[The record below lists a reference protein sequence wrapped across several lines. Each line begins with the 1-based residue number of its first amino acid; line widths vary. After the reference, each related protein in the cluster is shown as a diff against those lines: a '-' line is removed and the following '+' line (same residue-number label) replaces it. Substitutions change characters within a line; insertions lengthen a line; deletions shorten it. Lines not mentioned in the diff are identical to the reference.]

1 MRQDERRYVK
11 NLRIKR
17 ELRQATKE
25 FKKAPTF
32 DGLKK
37 LQSKIDTAVK
47 KNILKKNTGARR
59 IAKMSKIAKDAGVK
73 IPAAKKATA
82 KTATKSTSAKKTT
95 SKSTTAK
102 KPVTKKTTAKKSVAK
117 K

>member
-1 MRQDERRYVK
+1 MPIIKSAQKKMRQDEKRYVK

-25 FKKAPTF
+25 FKKNPTF

-59 IAKMSKIAKDAGVK
+59 IAQMSKIAKDSGVK
-73 IPAAKKATA
+73 IPVAKKAAA
-82 KTATKSTSAKKTT
+82 KPATKTTTKASASKKTT
-95 SKSTTAK
+95 AA
-102 KPVTKKTTAKKSVAK
+102 KKTTAKK
-117 K
+117 